1 MATCCDDFEEG
12 TDALYNI
19 EGKFQKRNRTYFFWF
34 GRFLEYDIFFW
45 PPAAIILRRK
55 PTLHAIL
62 KESFRRQ
69 TKRIFLVEYV
79 LFSKSHVFFCHL
91 LREFRKAGRCSIQC
105 FRAEKLNA
113 FLFVLV
119 FFRNIYIFFVACCE
133 NCEGEPECYTMLKES
148 LVRISV

>member
-1 MATCCDDFEEG
+1 MIFFWRPAAMISRRAPT
-12 TDALYNI
+12 LYTI
-19 EGKFQKRNRTYFFWF
+19 LKESFRRETERIFFWF

-45 PPAAIILRRK
+45 PPAAIILRRR

-119 FFRNIYIFFVACCE
+119 FFRNIYFFCRLLRE
-133 NCEGEPECYTMLKES
+133 L
-148 LVRISV
+148 